1 MRIEASPPFE
11 KKGIPQC
18 RAKRGLAGFPI
29 HGCIDGWSRKLLWL
43 VVTHS
48 NNYNYNIA
56 SSYYLQAV
64 EEHGGAQLSLIL
76 IQELKM
82 EQWLPFR
89 LFFRDDEHAHRC
101 VSSPRNQR
109 IEGYWSFHRR
119 NSSTWWINFF
129 QDLIHQNH
137 LNTSSPLKSNHR
149 IRQSKS
155 DTIPGQ
161 LGAFYYLPEFQ
172 GGAVNL
178 ALPVPEREI
187 SYAQYDHLVENAVED
202 EYQQYFQYVIET
214 NHVRKPVHWR
224 EALQLYHCLLQIAR

>member
-1 MRIEASPPFE
+1 MGGCPIEFDTDSGTENGTMAA
-11 KKGIPQC
+11 I
-18 RAKRGLAGFPI
+18 
-29 HGCIDGWSRKLLWL
+29 
-43 VVTHS
+43 
-48 NNYNYNIA
+48 
-56 SSYYLQAV
+56 QA
-64 EEHGGAQLSLIL
+64 
-76 IQELKM
+76 
-82 EQWLPFR
+82 
-89 LFFRDDEHAHRC
+89 FFRDDEHAHRC

-109 IEGYWSFHRR
+109 IDGYWSFHRR
-119 NSSTWWINFF
+119 NSSTRWINFF
-129 QDLIHQNH
+129 QDSIHQNH
-137 LNTSSPLKSNHR
+137 LNTSSPLETECLWFCFAELLQHDLDQAREHWNTHR

-161 LGAFYYLPEFQ
+161 PDALYYLPEFQ

-224 EALQLYHCLLQIAR
+224 EALQLYHWLLQIAR